1 MEVIFRKIGHPSAK
15 SPPVL
20 GMLIVAGAA
29 PAMASIYEGVTERI
43 AVQPT

>member
-1 MEVIFRKIGHPSAK
+1 MEVMFGYPSAK

-29 PAMASIYEGVTERI
+29 SAMASML
-43 AVQPT
+43 